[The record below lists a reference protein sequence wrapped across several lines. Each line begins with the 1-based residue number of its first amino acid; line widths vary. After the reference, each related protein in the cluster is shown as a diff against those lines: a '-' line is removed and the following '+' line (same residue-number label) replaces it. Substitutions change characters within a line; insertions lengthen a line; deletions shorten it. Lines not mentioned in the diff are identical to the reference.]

1 MAATGRDRVASLDG
15 MRAVALLTILAFH
28 FGVGGLQGGFFS
40 IDVFYVLSGFLITG
54 LLLAEYRK
62 RDGIRLPAFWLR
74 RARRLLPCLFVV
86 LIVVTLCVRY
96 VAPPG
101 IYPNFRMDDLS
112 ALFYFSNWWQIASS
126 SNYFVATGPASPLT
140 HTWSLSVEEQFYLLW
155 PLVVVAVMHFS
166 RRYLRGVRVIL
177 GISVAGCIAS
187 ALEMALLYNPAG
199 NTTRIYFGTDTHAQ
213 SILVGTALACAVA
226 LRQERETKRPS
237 HAARSGSQPPSR
249 RQRAALA
256 ALGVAGAAVIA
267 LVIATLNGTSSL
279 TYEGAFLLC
288 SVASAAMIISV
299 LAAPSGLLSRFL
311 SLRPLVLLGLISY
324 GVYLWHFPVVV
335 FVSPQTIGLNGF
347 SLLVV
352 RFVLT
357 ISVAAAS
364 FVLLERPV
372 MHGTFWRSVK
382 SLVPAGAAAVATVA
396 VILIGTVPIAVAS
409 TQAPRRY
416 SASPGAGAHQA
427 TDPPPPRVVV
437 LGDST
442 ALTLGVALIATA
454 PKGTTVVNGG
464 LWGCGLAIAANSSNA
479 PKPELPMFQ
488 ACNETSPAAD
498 LWPALDRKTVEGT
511 APGDVVLLATG
522 HWETQDLLIHGRWTS
537 ILSPSFRRYE
547 AHQLDTFIGIADSHG
562 AHVDLCTMPAM
573 ERDYPWLGDS
583 PGAYDIASSPVRRR
597 LYNNL
602 LRQVAAKYPPN
613 KVSIIDYGSML
624 SPDGH
629 YTEYL
634 DGVQVRSTDGVHT
647 PSYNPGNVF
656 DGNATQNVADAFYNW
671 LSPRLWPLIISSANG
686 ATTGAAS
693 GKDVVASSSGRSP
706 NS

>member
-1 MAATGRDRVASLDG
+1 MAGPGRERVASLDG

-28 FGVGGLQGGFFS
+28 FGIGGLQGGFFS
-40 IDVFYVLSGFLITG
+40 IDVFYVLSGYLITG
-54 LLLAEYRK
+54 LLLAEYRR

-112 ALFYFSNWWQIASS
+112 ALFYFSNWWQIATS

-155 PLVVVAVMHFS
+155 PLVVVAVMHFGRS
-166 RRYLRGVRVIL
+166 YLRGVKVIL
-177 GISVAGCIAS
+177 GISVVGCIAS
-187 ALEMALLYNPAG
+187 ALEMALLYSPAG

-226 LRQERETKRPS
+226 LRQERETRRPS
-237 HAARSGSQPPSR
+237 HAARSGSQPPSKL
-249 RQRAALA
+249 QRGALA
-256 ALGVAGAAVIA
+256 ALGVGGAVVIA

-288 SVASAAMIISV
+288 SLASAAMIISV

-324 GVYLWHFPVVV
+324 GVYLWHFPVAV
-335 FVSPQTIGLNGF
+335 FVNSQTIGLSGI
-347 SLLVV
+347 SLLAV
-352 RFVLT
+352 RFALT
-357 ISVAAAS
+357 ISVSAAS

-382 SLVPAGAAAVATVA
+382 SLVPAGAAAVATVG
-396 VILIGTVPIAVAS
+396 VILIGTIPIAVAS

-416 SASPGAGAHQA
+416 SANPGTHQA
-427 TDPPPPRVVV
+427 TDPPPRVVV

-442 ALTLGVALIATA
+442 ALTLGVALTATA
-454 PKGTTVVNGG
+454 PKGTTIVNGG

-479 PKPELPMFQ
+479 AKPELPMFP
-488 ACNETSPAAD
+488 ACNETSPPSE

-522 HWETQDLLIHGRWTS
+522 HWETQDLLIRGRWTS
-537 ILSPSFRRYE
+537 ILSASFRRYE
-547 AHQLDTFIGIADSHG
+547 AHQLSTFIGIAASHG

-597 LYNNL
+597 LYNNV
-602 LRQVAAKYPPN
+602 LRQVAAKYPG
-613 KVSIIDYGSML
+613 KVSVIDYGSML

-629 YTEYL
+629 YTEFL

-647 PSYNPGNVF
+647 PAYNPGNVF
-656 DGNATQNVADAFYNW
+656 DGNANQNVADAFYNW
-671 LSPRLWPLIISSANG
+671 LSPRLWPLIISSAKG
-686 ATTGAAS
+686 ATTGDGS
-693 GKDVVASSSGRSP
+693 TNNVVASGGGRSP
-706 NS
+706 SS